1 MNDQYVRNVIEA
13 ALLAA
18 GRPLAADEL
27 VGLFDER
34 DGSAADEVRTA
45 IAVLQSDYETRGIEL
60 VEVASG
66 FRIQI
71 RSAVAQP
78 VSRLWQE
85 RPTKYSRA
93 LLETLALVAYRQPI
107 TRGEIE
113 QIRGVTVNPNIIK
126 TLLERSWIRVIG
138 HRDVPGRPELLGT
151 TRDFLDY
158 FGLQK
163 LDDLPTLAQLK
174 ELEDLRVQLSL
185 PGAEPAVEST
195 DPVAAETESSEASAA
210 ADAADAADS
219 ADEDELEAAQADEP
233 RPQGLVAR
241 PASDDTDGCRL
252 ARHARSPRA
261 GGGRA
266 ARGAPAMPPSAASP
280 RPHPSGCKKSCPRRV
295 SARGARLSAGFGK
308 GACASMGSCRRS
320 ARSSASATASLSTG
334 VWCACRRHPARD
346 TCSCITARP
355 ALRSICKKPR
365 RVRRS
370 SSAYRKRGGAGS
382 PFKGCRPWM
391 AASSS

>member
-27 VGLFDER
+27 VALFDER
-34 DGSAADEVRTA
+34 DGSSADEVRTA
-45 IAVLQSDYETRGIEL
+45 IASLQVDYQTRGIEL

-66 FRIQI
+66 YRIQI

-113 QIRGVTVNPNIIK
+113 QIRGVAVNPNIVK
-126 TLLERSWIRVIG
+126 TLLERGWIRVIG

-151 TRDFLDY
+151 TREFLDY

-185 PGAEPAVEST
+185 PGAEPVIEPA
-195 DPVAAETESSEASAA
+195 EASAA
-210 ADAADAADS
+210 QAALREPPPAADAAE
-219 ADEDELEAAQADEP
+219 EDELEASQADEP

-241 PASDDTDGCRL
+241 PACDDAD
-252 ARHARSPRA
+252 
-261 GGGRA
+261 
-266 ARGAPAMPPSAASP
+266 
-280 RPHPSGCKKSCPRRV
+280 
-295 SARGARLSAGFGK
+295 
-308 GACASMGSCRRS
+308 
-320 ARSSASATASLSTG
+320 
-334 VWCACRRHPARD
+334 
-346 TCSCITARP
+346 
-355 ALRSICKKPR
+355 
-365 RVRRS
+365 
-370 SSAYRKRGGAGS
+370 
-382 PFKGCRPWM
+382 
-391 AASSS
+391 

>member
-34 DGSAADEVRTA
+34 DGSAADEVRAA
-45 IAVLQSDYETRGIEL
+45 IAALRSDYVARGIEL

-66 FRIQI
+66 YRIQI
-71 RSAVAQP
+71 RPAVAQA

-113 QIRGVTVNPNIIK
+113 QIRGVAVNPNIIK

-158 FGLQK
+158 FGLRK
-163 LDDLPTLAQLK
+163 LDDLPTLTQLK
-174 ELEDLRVQLSL
+174 ELEDLRLQLSL
-185 PGAEPAVEST
+185 PGALPAVEST
-195 DPVAAETESSEASAA
+195 EAAAGESESGEARGA
-210 ADAADAADS
+210 ADAS
-219 ADEDELEAAQADEP
+219 GEPSDEDDLEAAQSDEP
-233 RPQGLVAR
+233 RPQGLVAG
-241 PASDDTDGCRL
+241 PAGDDAD
-252 ARHARSPRA
+252 
-261 GGGRA
+261 
-266 ARGAPAMPPSAASP
+266 
-280 RPHPSGCKKSCPRRV
+280 
-295 SARGARLSAGFGK
+295 
-308 GACASMGSCRRS
+308 
-320 ARSSASATASLSTG
+320 
-334 VWCACRRHPARD
+334 
-346 TCSCITARP
+346 
-355 ALRSICKKPR
+355 
-365 RVRRS
+365 
-370 SSAYRKRGGAGS
+370 
-382 PFKGCRPWM
+382 
-391 AASSS
+391 